1 MKMTTNAHRSPTAR
15 AVALDLARAVL
26 DRRQPLDEAI
36 DANSDIVAL
45 SSRDRAY
52 ARLLIATLLRRLG
65 QIDDAIGRCLER
77 PLTPR
82 AKSVLH
88 ILRLGATQLL
98 FLDTPAHAAVDS
110 TVALATGR
118 LSAYRSL
125 VNAVLRRLAREG
137 RSIIASQDAA
147 RLNLPAWLW
156 RSWTNA
162 YGEDAT
168 RTIAQVLASEP
179 PLDITVKAD
188 AEEWARRLDAQILPN
203 GSLRRPGI
211 GLVTELPGYAEGAW
225 WVQDAAAALPA
236 TLLGDVRGETVID
249 LCAAPGGKAA
259 QLAAS
264 GGRVIAV
271 DTSPARMARLKA
283 NLDRLRLEGTPM
295 IADATSWRPPT
306 PARFVLLDAPC
317 SATGTIRRHPDAAW
331 LKTPA
336 DVNRLVPLQD
346 RLLAAAIE
354 MLAPGGRLVFCTC
367 SLQPEEGPERIMALL
382 SSGAPVA
389 REPIQAR
396 EVGGVEAF
404 ITPEGDM
411 RTLPGHLAELGG
423 VDGFY
428 AARLVRVR

>member
-26 DRRQPLDEAI
+26 DRRQSLDEAI
-36 DANSDIVAL
+36 EANSDIVAL

-137 RSIIASQDAA
+137 RSIVASQDAA
-147 RLNLPAWLW
+147 PLNLPAWLW
-156 RSWTNA
+156 QSWTNA

-168 RTIAQVLASEP
+168 RAAARVLASEP

-188 AEEWARRLDAQILPN
+188 AEEWAKRLDAQILPN

-271 DTSPARMARLKA
+271 DASPARIARLKA
-283 NLDRLRLEGTPM
+283 NLDRLRLEGTPVA
-295 IADATSWRPPT
+295 ADAISWRPPT

-336 DVNRLVPLQD
+336 DVGRLMLLQD
-346 RLLAAAIE
+346 RLLAAAVE

-367 SLQPEEGPERIMALL
+367 SLQPEEGPERITALL

-389 REPIQAR
+389 REPIQAH